1 LGRIDVETNQM
12 TANQKKDIVMVD
24 GLVKQKKHSG
34 FSMIDVEVMNILVA
48 TIMIKFDQLNAL

>member
-1 LGRIDVETNQM
+1 M